1 MKRKILFV
9 IIAVIATIAMLGCL
23 AACGPKVEP
32 QTGLGWAHPT
42 NYTEGAVQK
51 DMNSVDLFKQ
61 AVENFKNTT
70 NAQMTE
76 YLFFDGTAPLGIKAQ
91 QTELTVTKIVDN
103 KLLVTRAAKG
113 LDGNTNKKSA
123 LEKFYF
129 DGTNAYNYYLQDV
142 SLKDIDIEKPDFTGL
157 SFTAYDGDAAEK
169 VATCKNIFS
178 YVVSDSNLSANNDNN
193 VYKIQNT
200 YYGAITLKTD
210 KGLNAEVESVLYENT
225 GADENSLEFT
235 AETVIYFAVEE
246 VNGVMSFVGY
256 EMVENYKFKQGMPT
270 VDVVQNFSGKF
281 VYGNVTISDS
291 ELLPIA

>member
-9 IIAVIATIAMLGCL
+9 IIAVVATIAMLGCL

-61 AVENFKNTT
+61 AIENFKTST

-91 QTELTVTKIVDN
+91 QTELTTTKIVDN
-103 KLLVTRAAKG
+103 KILVTRAAKG
-113 LDGNTNKKSA
+113 LDGNTNEKSA

-129 DGTNAYNYYLQDV
+129 DGTSAYNYYLQDV
-142 SLKDIDIEKPDFTGL
+142 SLKDIDIENPNFADC
-157 SFTAYDGDAAEK
+157 SFKAYDGDAAEK

-225 GADENSLEFT
+225 GAKEDSLEFT

-246 VNGVMSFVGY
+246 INGVMNFVGY
-256 EMVENYKFKQGMPT
+256 EMVENYKFKEKAT
-270 VDVVQNFSGKF
+270 VNVVQNFSGKF

>member
-32 QTGLGWAHPT
+32 QTGLGWSHPT
-42 NYTEGAVQK
+42 NYTEGSVQK

-142 SLKDIDIEKPDFTGL
+142 SLKDIDIENPDFTGL

-225 GADENSLEFT
+225 GAKEDSLEFT

-246 VNGVMSFVGY
+246 VNGVMNFIGY
-256 EMVENYKFKQGMPT
+256 EMVENYKFKEAAT
-270 VDVVQNFSGKF
+270 VNVVQNFSGKF

>member
-51 DMNSVDLFKQ
+51 DMNSVDLLKQ
-61 AVENFKNTT
+61 AIENFKTST

-76 YLFFDGTAPLGIKAQ
+76 YLFFDGTAMLGIKAQ

-103 KLLVTRAAKG
+103 KILITRAAKG

-129 DGTNAYNYYLQDV
+129 DGTSAYNYYLQDV
-142 SLKDIDIEKPDFTGL
+142 SLKDIDIENPDFTGL
-157 SFTAYDGDAAEK
+157 SFTAYEGNANDKITTSKA
-169 VATCKNIFS
+169 IFS
-178 YVVSDSNLSANNDNN
+178 YNFDNNIISTNNDNN

-210 KGLNAEVESVLYENT
+210 KGLNAEVERVLYENT
-225 GADENSLEFT
+225 GAKEDSLEFT

-246 VNGVMSFVGY
+246 VNGVMNFVGY
-256 EMVENYKFKQGMPT
+256 EMVENYKFTEKAS

>member
-9 IIAVIATIAMLGCL
+9 IIAVVATIAMLGCL

-51 DMNSVDLFKQ
+51 DMNSVDLLKQ
-61 AVENFKNTT
+61 AIENFKTST

-76 YLFFDGTAPLGIKAQ
+76 YLFFDGTAMLGIKAQ

-103 KLLVTRAAKG
+103 KILITRAAKG

-142 SLKDIDIEKPDFTGL
+142 SLKDIDIENPDFTGL
-157 SFTAYDGDAAEK
+157 SFTAYEGNANDKITTSKA
-169 VATCKNIFS
+169 IFS
-178 YVVSDSNLSANNDNN
+178 YTFDNNIISTNNDNN

-210 KGLNAEVESVLYENT
+210 KGLNAEVERVLYENT
-225 GADENSLEFT
+225 GAKEDSLEFT

-246 VNGVMSFVGY
+246 INGVMNFVGY
-256 EMVENYKFKQGMPT
+256 EMVENYKFTEKAS

-291 ELLPIA
+291 DLLPIA

>member
-9 IIAVIATIAMLGCL
+9 IIAVVATIALLGCL

-51 DMNSVDLFKQ
+51 DMNSVDLLKQ
-61 AVENFKNTT
+61 AIENFKTST

-76 YLFFDGTAPLGIKAQ
+76 YLFFDGTAMLGIKAQ

-103 KLLVTRAAKG
+103 KILITRAAKG

-142 SLKDIDIEKPDFTGL
+142 SLKDIDIENPDFTGL
-157 SFTAYDGDAAEK
+157 SFTAYEGNANDKITTSKA
-169 VATCKNIFS
+169 IFS
-178 YVVSDSNLSANNDNN
+178 YTFDNNIISTNNDNN

-210 KGLNAEVESVLYENT
+210 KGLNAEVERVLYENT
-225 GADENSLEFT
+225 GAKEDSLEFT

-246 VNGVMSFVGY
+246 INGVMNFVGY
-256 EMVENYKFKQGMPT
+256 EMVENYKFTEKAS

-291 ELLPIA
+291 DLLPIA